1 MNKIYRVIWNS
12 TLMQWVVTS
21 ELGRGKIKRAVSK
34 SVKAAGLMA
43 VLSAGATAA
52 TCDVV
57 TFNCQL
63 DDSWTP
69 TLENNQNGAAVISD
83 GNTWSV
89 SGVNTWTAGGATF
102 QIISTLQEIID
113 AGYDVTLGGS
123 AVTSLPDVG
132 NKLIYPGLTTA
143 VTVYDPITA
152 SNKTVMVYSSEAFNE
167 RDAYTFSPGMR
178 FVLPNATPYIDTRL
192 ATVTNGVANIELNQN
207 EYNIGEVRDSS
218 LVFVDGTTANK
229 ATANWISQQKIQARF
244 VDDLSGYSTPSI
256 VDIQS
261 DSYSGTF
268 TAFDGTSHTVS
279 SLSDFKAWN
288 DWLVSKLSSGELA
301 YASYQSELQKAY
313 ISTTQSYQVS
323 RSPDGFDVSV
333 YGNPDT
339 AFFRADG
346 QNALITI
353 AEGGSI
359 DVSVSST
366 PAFKLIQLD
375 HNATFINNGTAM
387 STSKIAQVN
396 SGSSFINNGFLS
408 LGGNVFTGEYQNVSI
423 QVDGTDSHFI
433 NSAQGIYTISPR
445 YNYTNKAQNS
455 YVSGITTTNGASA
468 ENDGIINTGYWA
480 NSTDKLQTGNVYVAR
495 TFSGTKFVN
504 TATGHINLGYTQDGS
519 SEAYLNTESA
529 GIRTESGGS
538 GENQG
543 IITLSSQANGV
554 YGLYAANG
562 TNSLTNSGSINV
574 NSNGGDGD
582 FVPSES
588 IGIYSLSK

>member
-21 ELGRGKIKRAVSK
+21 ELGRGKIKRAVNK

-43 VLSAGATAA
+43 AMSAGAFAA
-52 TCDVV
+52 TCDVA

-63 DDSWTP
+63 GAAWTP
-69 TLENNQNGAAVISD
+69 TTDNNQNGAAVISD

-89 SGVNTWTAGGATF
+89 AGVNTWTAGGATF

-113 AGYDVTLGGS
+113 AGYNVTLGGS
-123 AVTSLPDVG
+123 AVTSLPYVG

-192 ATVTNGVANIELNQN
+192 ATVTNGVANIALNQN

-229 ATANWISQQKIQARF
+229 STANWVSQQKIQARF

-279 SLSDFKAWN
+279 SLSDFKVWN

-323 RSPDGFDVSV
+323 QSPDGFDVSV

-353 AEGGSI
+353 AE
-359 DVSVSST
+359 
-366 PAFKLIQLD
+366 
-375 HNATFINNGTAM
+375 
-387 STSKIAQVN
+387 
-396 SGSSFINNGFLS
+396 
-408 LGGNVFTGEYQNVSI
+408 
-423 QVDGTDSHFI
+423 
-433 NSAQGIYTISPR
+433 
-445 YNYTNKAQNS
+445 
-455 YVSGITTTNGASA
+455 
-468 ENDGIINTGYWA
+468 
-480 NSTDKLQTGNVYVAR
+480 
-495 TFSGTKFVN
+495 
-504 TATGHINLGYTQDGS
+504 
-519 SEAYLNTESA
+519 
-529 GIRTESGGS
+529 
-538 GENQG
+538 
-543 IITLSSQANGV
+543 
-554 YGLYAANG
+554 
-562 TNSLTNSGSINV
+562 
-574 NSNGGDGD
+574 
-582 FVPSES
+582 
-588 IGIYSLSK
+588 